1 MCTVVN
7 FQNLKVVQMEVE
19 NANPS
24 NEGSI
29 NPLISFSS
37 LSTFLVFLKICMVLL
52 KHPTQVVHERR
63 NQQERNHFIVMD
75 DQKVFVYTMSG

>member
-1 MCTVVN
+1 MLTHRMKD
-7 FQNLKVVQMEVE
+7 L
-19 NANPS
+19 
-24 NEGSI
+24 
-29 NPLISFSS
+29 LIHSFH
-37 LSTFLVFLKICMVLL
+37 FLVFPLSYFFFKICIVFL